1 MRPGIVMD
9 TNVLIAGLR
18 SKRGASHQLLRLV
31 GTGVFDL
38 NLSVPLVLEYEAVG
52 KRQAPELG
60 LNLGEIDAVV
70 DYLCSVGEHREIFF
84 LWRPMLRDSGDDF
97 VLELAVECSADYL
110 VTFNKRDFVEA
121 SQFGLKVVSP
131 REFLEELG
139 GEP

>member
-1 MRPGIVMD
+1 MD

-38 NLSVPLVLEYEAVG
+38 NLSVPLVFEYEAVG

-60 LNLGEIDAVV
+60 LNPGEIDAVV
-70 DYLCSVGEHREIFF
+70 DFLCRVGEHREIFF
-84 LWRPMLRDSGDDF
+84 LWRPTLRDSGDDF
-97 VLELAVECSADYL
+97 VLELAVECAADYL
-110 VTFNKRDFVEA
+110 VTFNKRDFSEA
-121 SQFGLKVVSP
+121 SRFGLKVVSP